1 MALRLTHSRP
11 YWESTV
17 LHAVNFLLY
26 FAALGG
32 FWLFFR
38 ELKVPQEA
46 ALAWTIFGYTLF
58 TYAMLFMVSLAT
70 PTPDMGVAAVL
81 LAATGLAL
89 RLQHTPTVGGYLSL
103 GVLLGIGYW
112 IKAILLPFACVLLF
126 CAALI
131 QII

>member
-58 TYAMLFMVSLAT
+58 TYAMLFLIGLGT
-70 PTPDMGVAAVL
+70 PAPDMGVAAVL
-81 LAATGLAL
+81 LAATGLIL
-89 RLQHTPTVGGYLSL
+89 RLQHAPTAGGYLSL
-103 GVLLGIGYW
+103 GVLLGIGYLFKT
-112 IKAILLPFACVLLF
+112 IVLPFAFVMVFCAVLLN
-126 CAALI
+126 I
-131 QII
+131 